1 MKDPRS
7 LIKLGNEDSEQI
19 AVMAWAA
26 KHRAVYPCLQ
36 WLHHI
41 PNGGNRSA
49 REGATFKA
57 MGVKAGVSDLHLP
70 FASRGFHG
78 LMIEMKHSALG
89 IPPHVKAKMISKEQQ
104 NYVDYLQA
112 NGYAA
117 GVCYGYDEA
126 VAAIAWYLEM
136 KEW

>member
-26 KHRAVYPCLQ
+26 QKAKQYPCLE

-49 REGATFKA
+49 REGANFKA
-57 MGVKAGVSDLHLP
+57 MGVRSGISDLHLP
-70 FASRGFHG
+70 YPSRGFHG
-78 LMIEMKHSALG
+78 LMIEMKHSAIGLSV
-89 IPPHVKAKMISKEQQ
+89 ITKAKMVSSEQQ
-104 NYVDYLQA
+104 KYVDYLLA

-117 GVCYGYDEA
+117 GICYGYDEA
-126 VAAIAWYLEM
+126 IAAIAWYLEM